1 METLYAHG
9 KLLLSGEYMVM
20 HGSKALAVPLKL
32 GQTLKRLRSEH
43 QGGAFGWK
51 AFYRDS
57 PWFEALIDPIRL
69 KVISASDPTV
79 ADNLCRLLKACVEL
93 MPSFQEDLFRWDVE
107 THLDFSPLWGFGS
120 SSTLTAL
127 LSEWAEINP
136 LDLHFMIS
144 EGSGYDVACA
154 IAEGP
159 ILYRLRE
166 DGPHY
171 QHIRFDPPFADQ
183 LYFAWL
189 GNKEPTAS
197 HLRRRSADFSP
208 DYETLHRF
216 SVLTD
221 QMVEAVELGPFRIA
235 MEEHEEILSGL
246 LGMERVARSRFPGL
260 AGSVKSLGAW
270 GGDFV
275 MIASPLPEEEL
286 YAYLNQKNIK
296 VVFRFRDLVYEKND
310 L

>member
-1 METLYAHG
+1 MEPLYAHG
-9 KLLLSGEYMVM
+9 KLLLSAEYLVL
-20 HGSKALAVPLKL
+20 HGAKALAVPLRM
-32 GQTLKRLRSEH
+32 GQSLKRFRSGK
-43 QGGAFGWK
+43 QGIFSWK
-51 AFYRDS
+51 AFYRDAL
-57 PWFEALIDPIRL
+57 WFSAILDPIHL
-69 KVISASDPTV
+69 KVISSSDPPS
-79 ADNLCRLLKACVEL
+79 AENLCRILRACVEL

-107 THLDFSPLWGFGS
+107 THLDFSPQWGFGS

-127 LSEWAEINP
+127 LSEWAEVNP

-171 QHIRFDPPFADQ
+171 QHIRFQPPFADQ

-189 GNKEPTAS
+189 GNKQSTAS
-197 HLRRRSADFSP
+197 HLRQKLTGLRPDF
-208 DYETLHRF
+208 ETLHRF
-216 SVLTD
+216 TVLTD
-221 QMVEAVELGPFRIA
+221 QMVGAQELGPFRIA

-246 LGMERVARSRFPGL
+246 LGMERVAGRRFPGL

-286 YAYLNQKNIK
+286 YSYLYQNKID
-296 VVFRFRDLVYEKND
+296 VIFRFRDLVYEKND